1 MEDSEYDSRIEKM
14 SLWSQGLTKKIL
26 EIVGGYN
33 QTIYHYT
40 DTTGLVG
47 ILRTGK
53 VWATHVSKLNDS
65 TEYDYGLS
73 MVEGFVRNY
82 SARSDALKEKA
93 ISDLIP
99 RETYI
104 SCYSGTRDLLS
115 QWRAYSGTNVGFC
128 VGFDGTQ
135 LATLDS
141 RMPLLEK
148 VIYEEDIAEAVVS
161 LLMIEA
167 DSYPYNNDF
176 GEVEV
181 GYLLGTLAGL
191 LNVTACII
199 KHPSFSE
206 ENEYRQ
212 IYQPGTTELDLDI
225 KHRTGQFGLTPYVEI
240 GMEKGRLP
248 IESITIGPCKDPALE
263 HRALDSLLFANG
275 YEDVKVLYSAVP
287 LRV

>member
-1 MEDSEYDSRIEKM
+1 VESQEYDARTEKM
-14 SLWSQGLTKKIL
+14 KQWSQELTTKIL
-26 EIVGGYN
+26 EIVGGYS
-33 QTIYHYT
+33 QSIYHYT
-40 DTTGLVG
+40 DTAGLVG
-47 ILRTGK
+47 ILSTGK
-53 VWATHVSKLNDS
+53 IWATHVAKLNDS
-65 TEYDYGLS
+65 TEYDYGFSL
-73 MVEGFVRNY
+73 VEGFVRNY
-82 SARSDALKEKA
+82 SARSEALKEKA

-104 SCYSGTRDLLS
+104 SCFSGTTDLLS

-128 VGFDGTQ
+128 IGFNGTQ

-148 VIYEEDIAEAVVS
+148 VIYKKETAEAVVS
-161 LLMIEA
+161 LLMEEA
-167 DSYPYNNDF
+167 DAYPYNNDF

-212 IYQPGTTELDLDI
+212 IYQPGTTELELDV

-240 GMEKGRLP
+240 GMENGRLP
-248 IESITIGPCKDPALE
+248 IESITIGPCKEPDLE
-263 HRALDSLLFANG
+263 HTALDSLLFANG
-275 YEDVKVLYSAVP
+275 YEDVNVLYSAVP